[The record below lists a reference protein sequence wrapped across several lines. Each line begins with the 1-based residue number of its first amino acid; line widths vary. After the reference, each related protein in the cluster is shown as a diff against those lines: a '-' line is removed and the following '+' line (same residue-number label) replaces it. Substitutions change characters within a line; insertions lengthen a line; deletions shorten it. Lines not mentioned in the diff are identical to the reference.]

1 MKDKAQVSSYRWVV
15 LFHLHDCRVHFAAT
29 LVEFRSNNNTRN
41 DINFQSDRIRS
52 RPSIDGLAI
61 NFIPVSIPAGLLID
75 KKGFKFGVSVGAIKP
90 SAFSLLFPK
99 QFDVVNFT
107 YILEE
112 VGVSYA
118 LRQRL
123 NRNNWE

>member
-1 MKDKAQVSSYRWVV
+1 MIVAFISQLLWLNFAPITTPITTSI
-15 LFHLHDCRVHFAAT
+15 FRVPESE
-29 LVEFRSNNNTRN
+29 V
-41 DINFQSDRIRS
+41 
-52 RPSIDGLAI
+52 GLLSTVWPLI
-61 NFIPVSIPAGLLID
+61 FIPVSIPAGLLID

-123 NRNNWE
+123 NRSNWE